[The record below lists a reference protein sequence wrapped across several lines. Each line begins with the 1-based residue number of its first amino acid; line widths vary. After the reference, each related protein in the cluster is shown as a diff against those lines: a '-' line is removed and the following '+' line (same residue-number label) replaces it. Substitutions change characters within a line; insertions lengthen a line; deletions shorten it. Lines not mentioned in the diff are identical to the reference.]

1 MGIAYPCVG
10 CTKPVKSNQRGLQCT
25 LCSNWVHASCGG
37 ISIREY
43 DNPSHNFLDWICSK
57 CIFSFL
63 PVNAFEKQEEQI
75 GNNSPVNTN
84 VSNTTGILNLSE
96 NLVFDELKQKGLKIL
111 HLNVRSLLRN
121 ICEIRQLL
129 RQNDVHILSVNETWL
144 DNSILTNEIN
154 IDNFQ
159 IVRKDRNRNGGGTAV
174 YIRSNLQ
181 FELLN
186 HDSLNYLEALP
197 ILIHPSKCAKP
208 FIFLSWYR
216 PPNSKSDVLNHYE
229 ELISFLDGFN
239 HNIIVM
245 GDLNCDLMK
254 HSLSSDTKRLNQ
266 INEIYSLIQLNTTK
280 FTRVCQNSK
289 SLIDHMICNSKEMI
303 KSHGVLC
310 TGISDHYLCYV
321 IWKSNNEHKT
331 PRIVTYRKLNNLS
344 LDSYLEDLTS
354 QNWQLVH
361 DCTCLDDAVEVWQNL
376 LLEVVNRHMPCR
388 QKRVK
393 SKPSPW
399 MTSDILK
406 IIKERDKLKA
416 KAHKAKFNFV
426 NENNLAIK
434 NDKQTFYDNLWK
446 EYRMLRNKVTT
457 KIRKARRSFYS
468 NKLSAAENPNQIWN
482 ILKDVMP
489 NKTPSQTGHSN
500 SNTISQANQF
510 NDYFANVGSELA
522 SKIPQVSR
530 DANQSKIVESATF
543 DFVSVTEDQVLKTL
557 MGMKNKKSVGLDG
570 ISMHILKMST
580 PVIIPSLTH
589 LFNKSL
595 AEGVFP
601 SQWKMTK
608 LIPLLKSGDKSCPAN
623 YRPIAILPCVSK
635 VLEKIVQKQLTSYLK
650 TNNLLSTAQSGF
662 RDKHSTTT
670 ALLRVTD
677 DWLLAID
684 RGLYTGAIFIDLKK
698 AFDTVDPF
706 IMLQKLK
713 RMGFSDASLAWFRS
727 YLTNRKVGTL
737 FNSSMSNFS
746 DIHHG
751 VPQGSILGPVLFVI
765 YINDIVRQ
773 VKNCRIHLYADDTVL
788 YFSHKD
794 PIHIENVLNNDFKR
808 VYDWMCVNKL
818 SLNLQKTESF
828 LIGSRSSL
836 SRRNTLRIKLCGQEI
851 KHKETVK
858 YLGVTL
864 DQQLKWDVHINAL
877 CGKTCKLVKYFG
889 RLRHVLNETCLKL
902 LYNSL
907 VLPLFD
913 YADLIYD
920 SATMKY
926 TSQLQ
931 KIQNRAGRI
940 ILGINPYK
948 HVSNHEIHQILNWD
962 SLNTRRKKHL
972 NSMVFKCL
980 HDYSAPYLKESFN
993 FMSRNYSL
1001 RSNGTL
1007 SLPKPKTEYCRRM
1020 FSYRGACYYNELPSE
1035 PKCCSSVTSFNKMI
1049 DDVIPKYL

>member
-25 LCSNWVHASCGG
+25 LCSNWVHASCSG

-43 DNPSHNFLDWICSK
+43 DNPDHKFIDWKCSK

-63 PVNAFEKQEEQI
+63 PVNAIEKQEDEQI
-75 GNNSPVNTN
+75 SRKSSVHRNLPP
-84 VSNTTGILNLSE
+84 TTGESNLSE
-96 NLVFDELKQKGLKIL
+96 TLEFHEFKQKGFKML

-144 DNSILTNEIN
+144 DNSIQSNEID
-154 IDNFQ
+154 IEGFQ
-159 IVRKDRNRNGGGTAV
+159 IVRKDRNRKGGGTAV
-174 YIRSNLQ
+174 YIRNNMQ

-186 HDSLNYLEALP
+186 HDSLKQLEALP
-197 ILIHPSKCAKP
+197 LLVHPSKCAKP

-216 PPNSKSDVLNHYE
+216 PPNSKSNILDHYE
-229 ELISFLDGFN
+229 ELISFLDAFN

-254 HSLSSDTKRLNQ
+254 HSPSSDTKRLNR
-266 INEIYSLIQLNTTK
+266 INELYSLTQLNTTK
-280 FTRVCQNSK
+280 FTRVCQNSE

-321 IWKSNNEHKT
+321 IWKSNHEHKT
-331 PRIVTYRKLNNLS
+331 PRIITYRKLNS
-344 LDSYLEDLTS
+344 LNRDSYLEDLTS
-354 QNWQLVH
+354 QNWQLVY
-361 DCTCLDDAVEVWQNL
+361 DCTCLDDAVEVWQDL

-399 MTSDILK
+399 MNSDVMK
-406 IIKERDKLKA
+406 MIKKRDKLKS
-416 KAHKAKFNFV
+416 KAHKAKLNLV
-426 NENNLAIK
+426 NEMDLTIK
-434 NDKQTFYDNLWK
+434 NEKQISYDNLWK
-446 EYRMLRNKVTT
+446 EYRRMRNNVTT
-457 KIRKARRSFYS
+457 KIRKARRDYYS
-468 NKLSAAENPNQIWN
+468 NKLSAAENSNQIWN
-482 ILKDVMP
+482 ILKDVLP
-489 NKTPSQTGHSN
+489 NKTASQTGHSTSSTN
-500 SNTISQANQF
+500 SQANKF
-510 NDYFANVGSELA
+510 NKHFANVGSELA
-522 SKIPQVSR
+522 SQIPQVSR
-530 DANQSKIVESATF
+530 DANQNKISESTF
-543 DFVSVTEDQVLKTL
+543 DFTSVTEDEVLKTL
-557 MGMKNKKSVGLDG
+557 MRMKNKKSVGLDG
-570 ISMHILKMST
+570 ISLHILKLST
-580 PVIIPSLTH
+580 PVIVPPLTH

-595 AEGVFP
+595 SEGLFP

-608 LIPLLKSGDKSCPAN
+608 LIPLLKSGDKSCPTN

-650 TNNLLSTAQSGF
+650 ANDLLSEAQSGF

-670 ALLRVTD
+670 ALLKVTD

-684 RGLYTGAIFIDLKK
+684 KGLYTGAIFIDLKK
-698 AFDTVDPF
+698 AFDTVDPI

-713 RMGFSDASLAWFRS
+713 RMGFSDACLAWFRS
-727 YLTNRKVGTL
+727 YLTNRKVGTFL
-737 FNSSMSNFS
+737 NSSMSNFS

-765 YINDIVRQ
+765 YINDIVSQ

-788 YFSHKD
+788 YFSHND
-794 PIHIENVLNNDFKR
+794 PTHIENVLNNELKR

-828 LIGSRSSL
+828 LIGSRSLL
-836 SRRNTLRIKLCGQEI
+836 SRRNALRIKLCGQEI

-877 CGKTCKLVKYFG
+877 FVKAGKLVNYFG
-889 RLRHVLNETCLKL
+889 RLRHVLNETCLKM

-907 VLPLFD
+907 ILPLFD
-913 YADLIYD
+913 YADLIYGS
-920 SATMKY
+920 SALKY

-931 KIQNRAGRI
+931 KLQNRAGRI
-940 ILGINPYK
+940 ILRINPYK

-962 SLNTRRKKHL
+962 SLNTRRTKHL
-972 NSMVFKCL
+972 NTMVFKCL
-980 HDYSAPYLKESFN
+980 NDYSAPYLKKPFDFISC
-993 FMSRNYSL
+993 NYSL
-1001 RSNGTL
+1001 RSTGTL

-1020 FSYRGACYYNELPSE
+1020 FLYRGACNYNKLPSE
-1035 PKCCSSVTSFNKMI
+1035 SRCCSSITDFNKMI
-1049 DDVIPKYL
+1049 DNVIPKYL